1 MNRDTQ
7 QKITLIK
14 NLLKMIHEGA
24 DTEKIKEE
32 FGEVLKEVKPWE
44 IAFIEQELVKEGVS
58 VLQIAKLCDVH
69 VNLFRESLVSQELRE
84 VPVGHPLSVLIEE
97 DMEAVKLAEQL
108 SLHSV
113 ELTEKPE
120 SALENV
126 ANLLAELLAWRRHFM
141 REQLLIFPYIER
153 RGLTAVSRVLWS
165 KQDEV
170 IKKLKAAHRL
180 AEKLKSNGYS
190 RDELARLSVQVRDA
204 AKSVI
209 DMVFRETR
217 ILYPT
222 LKALLSDGEWAAI
235 KKEEA
240 ITGYFKVKP
249 RAWCSDAK
257 PVYPHELEFENIK
270 EAAAKLPEPLKAKLS
285 GKFEVDDHAL
295 TRRGDIVLENGFL
308 SPEELNAIFK
318 ALPLDISFIDA
329 EDRLRF
335 YSAKRER
342 IFPRTKTVLGR
353 PVYLCHPPRSVHLV
367 KRIIEDFKA
376 GRRSSADFW
385 INFGGRLIY
394 IRYFPVRGADG
405 KYLGTLEVVQD
416 VTSIR
421 ELKGEKR
428 LLD

>member
-1 MNRDTQ
+1 LNGISH
-7 QKITLIK
+7 QKISLIK
-14 NLLKMIHEGA
+14 NLLKKIHEGA
-24 DTEKIKEE
+24 DPEKIKEE
-32 FGEVLKEVKPWE
+32 FGEVLREVKPWE
-44 IAFIEQELVKEGVS
+44 IAFIEQELVKDGVS
-58 VLQIAKLCDVH
+58 VLEIARLCDVH
-69 VNLFRESLVSQELRE
+69 VDLFRESLVSRELRE
-84 VPVGHPLSVLIEE
+84 VPDGHPLSVLIEE

-126 ANLLAELLAWRRHFM
+126 ANLLAELLEWKRHFM

-170 IKKLKAAHRL
+170 IKKLKAAYRL
-180 AEKLKSNGYS
+180 AEKLKSNDYS
-190 RDELARLSVQVRDA
+190 RDELAKLSAQVRDA

-222 LKALLSDGEWAAI
+222 LKALLSNGEWAAI
-235 KKEEA
+235 KEEEA
-240 ITGYFKVKP
+240 VTGYFKVKP
-249 RAWCSDAK
+249 KAWRSDSQ
-257 PVYPHELEFENIK
+257 PVYPYELEFENVK
-270 EAAAKLPEPLKAKLS
+270 ESIAKLPGPLKAKLS
-285 GKFEVDDHAL
+285 GKVEVDDHAL
-295 TRRGDIVLENGFL
+295 TRQGDIALENGFV
-308 SPEELNAIFK
+308 SPEELNAVFK

-335 YSAKRER
+335 YSAKSER

-367 KRIIEDFKA
+367 RRIIEDFKA
-376 GRRSSADFW
+376 GERSSVDFW

-394 IRYFPVRGADG
+394 IRYFPVRGTDG

-416 VTSIR
+416 ITSIR

-428 LLD
+428 LLN